1 MTVRQEDVER
11 LHAESRVHP
20 VHAPERDGAG
30 EVPMITLVGVHVSA
44 YLVRDPDGEARM
56 RLSVDRD
63 EVAPVALNGAGVL
76 PIELLIDEQRVWWG
90 I

>member
-1 MTVRQEDVER
+1 MRQEDVER
-11 LHAESRVHP
+11 LHGESRVLS
-20 VHAPERDGAG
+20 VHAPERGGAG

-44 YLVRDPDGEARM
+44 YLVLNPDGEARM
-56 RLSVDRD
+56 SLSVDLD

-76 PIELLIDEQRVWWG
+76 PVELLIGGQCVWWG